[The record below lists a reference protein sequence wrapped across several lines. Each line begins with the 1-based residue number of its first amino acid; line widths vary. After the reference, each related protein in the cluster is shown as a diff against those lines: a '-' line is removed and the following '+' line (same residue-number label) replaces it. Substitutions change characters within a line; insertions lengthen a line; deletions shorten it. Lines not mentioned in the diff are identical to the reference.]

1 MVDNLGYALE
11 QTIFDGLM
19 LVAGWAIGL
28 FLIGS
33 MWFIGGLFGSPVVYA
48 LYAFMLCGAT
58 FFIVG
63 ATRMFQ
69 DDYDRLLKLWGIRKW

>member
-1 MVDNLGYALE
+1 
-11 QTIFDGLM
+11 
-19 LVAGWAIGL
+19 
-28 FLIGS
+28 